1 MPKVEIQSTTDQLA
15 DIDPKRL
22 LKAVV
27 TVMLAEVNT
36 LRQKVGLSQITAD
49 QARSA
54 IIQAY
59 KNA

>member
-1 MPKVEIQSTTDQLA
+1 MPTVAVQSTTDQLA

-36 LRQKVGLSQITAD
+36 LRQAVNLPAITAT
-49 QARSA
+49 QARTA
-54 IIQAY
+54 IVQAY